1 MRELS
6 GPLTTSHFTILPST
20 DAQLTQDLEMALK
33 VLPDLPTAD
42 DENEFTEIEDYVP
55 VDI

>member
-1 MRELS
+1 MIIYD
-6 GPLTTSHFTILPST
+6 TSNAFSST

-33 VLPDLPTAD
+33 VLPDFPTAD

-55 VDI
+55 ADI